1 MEFQFLGA
9 PGIKS
14 RLSFWSTESESMREV
29 ILGSGWQ
36 YRVAAAATVVVSVQ
50 CRASPTPRGGGQKTE
65 GRSKSDGWGGFVI
78 PLSVGR
84 AGGCVR
90 L

>member
-36 YRVAAAATVVVSVQ
+36 YRVAAAAHRRRQCSV
-50 CRASPTPRGGGQKTE
+50 PRVAHTE
-65 GRSKSDGWGGFVI
+65 RRRSKDRGEVQK
-78 PLSVGR
+78 
-84 AGGCVR
+84 
-90 L
+90 